1 MNSIHALS
9 HVARRP
15 AGPHAVVCV
24 GQSLTLTDICL
35 CLLPV
40 GFFLSIVSLV

>member
-1 MNSIHALS
+1 MDHSQS
-9 HVARRP
+9 FRTDGGVVTGT
-15 AGPHAVVCV
+15 AGC
-24 GQSLTLTDICL
+24 GRSLTPTDLLL

>member
-1 MNSIHALS
+1 MNPLCAMPQ
-9 HVARRP
+9 AAGRA
-15 AGPHAVVCV
+15 AGPQATVGV

-35 CLLPV
+35 CMVPV